1 MERKDINVTKSKRLL
16 VILTD
21 AGFSYNYASKMLR
34 NKDVRVNGFKT
45 TENITVEVGDI
56 VSCFYSQEANS
67 KKYKIIFEDENI
79 YVIEKYAGIETEG
92 KDGLEGEI
100 KGAIAVHRLDR
111 NTQGLLVMAKNKLS
125 ENSLLEAFKNHAIT
139 KKYIAEVIG
148 QTDFK
153 GETFKAFLQKDK
165 TTAKVKVFGNYVKGS
180 TEIKTIFRTV
190 KKGIQTSLVE
200 ATLLTGKTHQI
211 RSHLAFLGHAIIGDG
226 KYGKNQD
233 NKKFKEKT
241 QKLYCFY
248 LRLDGLDS
256 PLNYLNKKEFVNY
269 PSWYKKH

>member
-34 NKDVRVNGFKT
+34 NKDVRVNGFRT

-67 KKYKIIFEDENI
+67 KKYKIIFEDDNV

-92 KDGLEGEI
+92 REGLEGEI

-111 NTQGLLVMAKNKLS
+111 NTQGLLVMAKNKAS
-125 ENSLLEAFKNHAIT
+125 ENSLLSAFKNHTIT
-139 KKYIAEVIG
+139 KKYVAEVVG

-153 GETFKAFLQKDK
+153 GETYKAFLCKDK
-165 TTAKVKVFGNYVKGS
+165 SSAKVKIFDNYVKGS
-180 TEIKTIFRTV
+180 TEIKTIFKTV
-190 KKGIQTSLVE
+190 KRGMQTSLVE

-211 RSHLAFLGHAIIGDG
+211 RSHLAYLGHAIIGDG

-241 QKLYCFY
+241 QKLYCYY
-248 LRLDGLDS
+248 LKLDGLS
-256 PLNYLNKKEFVNY
+256 EPLNYLNKREFINY
-269 PSWYKKH
+269 PPWYKK

>member
-45 TENITVEVGDI
+45 TENITVEVGDV

-125 ENSLLEAFKNHAIT
+125 ENSLLNAFKNHTIT
-139 KKYIAEVIG
+139 KKYIAEVVG

-153 GETFKAFLQKDK
+153 GETYKAFLQKDK
-165 TTAKVKVFGNYVKGS
+165 NTAKVKIFGNYVKGS

-190 KKGIQTSLVE
+190 KKGLQTSLVE
-200 ATLLTGKTHQI
+200 TTILTGKTHQI

-248 LRLDGLDS
+248 LRLDGLDE
-256 PLNYLNKKEFVNY
+256 PLNYLNKREFVNY
-269 PSWYKKH
+269 PSWYKK